1 MRSLALAI
9 VVVAACDN
17 HHEARVGPALLPQ
30 ANLTAPLPPGAT
42 PVAVMPGAAPSLPA
56 GPAALAIDVNVPWA
70 QVAAQVRATPAP
82 TLVVG
87 RYRNLRAFTLEDEL
101 DAGPAIKITATA
113 QGKFCVGPPG
123 TDLAYC
129 LERPTAATSARR
141 SSARS
146 SARRWPSTTCTRAG
160 STSTTT
166 SCGPIWSAPSTALAP
181 AASSRSRSRCVA
193 ELQEVRP
200 ALSVAALSP
209 IRGGRG
215 FPTRANFGRVSH
227 GLGPA
232 RR

>member
-42 PVAVMPGAAPSLPA
+42 PVAVMPGVAPSLPA

-87 RYRNLRAFTLEDEL
+87 RYRHLRAFTLEDEL

-129 LERPTAATSARR
+129 LESADRRHISAAFVREVIGKA
-141 SSARS
+141 
-146 SARRWPSTTCTRAG
+146 
-160 STSTTT
+160 
-166 SCGPIWSAPSTALAP
+166 
-181 AASSRSRSRCVA
+181 VA
-193 ELQEVRP
+193 EYDLHQ
-200 ALSVAALSP
+200 
-209 IRGGRG
+209 
-215 FPTRANFGRVSH
+215 GRVDIDDDILWADLVRTLD
-227 GLGPA
+227 GA
-232 RR
+232 RTCCKQPFKVALRR

>member
-87 RYRNLRAFTLEDEL
+87 RYRHLRAFTLEDEL

-129 LERPTAATSARR
+129 LESADRRHISAAFVREVIGKA
-141 SSARS
+141 
-146 SARRWPSTTCTRAG
+146 
-160 STSTTT
+160 
-166 SCGPIWSAPSTALAP
+166 
-181 AASSRSRSRCVA
+181 VA
-193 ELQEVRP
+193 EYDLHQ
-200 ALSVAALSP
+200 
-209 IRGGRG
+209 
-215 FPTRANFGRVSH
+215 GRVDIDDDILWADLVRTLD
-227 GLGPA
+227 GA
-232 RR
+232 RTCCKHPFKVALRR

>member
-129 LERPTAATSARR
+129 LESADRRHISAAFVREVIGKA
-141 SSARS
+141 
-146 SARRWPSTTCTRAG
+146 
-160 STSTTT
+160 
-166 SCGPIWSAPSTALAP
+166 
-181 AASSRSRSRCVA
+181 VA
-193 ELQEVRP
+193 EYDLHQ
-200 ALSVAALSP
+200 
-209 IRGGRG
+209 
-215 FPTRANFGRVSH
+215 GRVDIDDDILWADLVRTLD
-227 GLGPA
+227 GA
-232 RR
+232 RTCCKQPFKVALRR